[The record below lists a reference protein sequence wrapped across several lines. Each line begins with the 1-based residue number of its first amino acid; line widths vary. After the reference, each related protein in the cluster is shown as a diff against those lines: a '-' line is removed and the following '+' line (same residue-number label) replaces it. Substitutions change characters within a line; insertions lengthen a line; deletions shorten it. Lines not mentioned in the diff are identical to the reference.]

1 VSHRRER
8 GVALLSAV
16 GALAV
21 LTVLAVGLAETAAI
35 DQRRTSNALSTLQAD
50 ALARSGVAVAAVV
63 LAETGAGGAPDT
75 LASPWARDAGR
86 QPLGA
91 GWVEV
96 RVEDEARRLDVN
108 APELAD
114 ALPRLLDLLGVDR
127 GLADAIA
134 DWTDADD
141 TPRPRGAERAWYA
154 GGTPSLVPRNGP
166 FATVGEL
173 ALVRGI
179 DARVLARLRPHVTA
193 AGEHAEHAVNPNT
206 ASREV
211 LLAVVQDPAVVER
224 LLAARA
230 RGPIGDDLGSLL
242 PDAAPAL
249 RLLLSVRGQ
258 LYAVRAVAGVGDVR
272 RTVEATL
279 WAPAGRDPEVV
290 AWRPSGAALVPS
302 SDARTS
308 D

>member
-1 VSHRRER
+1 MSHRREQ

-21 LTVLAVGLAETAAI
+21 LTVLAVGLAETAAV
-35 DQRRTSNALSTLQAD
+35 DHRRASNALSTLQAD

-63 LAETGAGGAPDT
+63 LAETGGGGAPDT

-114 ALPRLLDLLGVDR
+114 ALPRLLDLLGIDR

-193 AGEHAEHAVNPNT
+193 AGEHAVNPNT

-211 LLAVVQDPAVVER
+211 LLAVVQDPAAVER

-230 RGPIGDDLGSLL
+230 RGPIGPDQLTALL
-242 PDAAPAL
+242 PDAASAL
-249 RLLLSVRGQ
+249 RLPLSVRGQ
-258 LYAVRAVAGVGDVR
+258 RYAVRAVAGVGDVR

-279 WAPAGRDPEVV
+279 WAPVGADPEVV
-290 AWRPSGAALVPS
+290 AWRPSGAG
-302 SDARTS
+302 
-308 D
+308 